1 MEKEKKKK
9 PNEKGIAYGARQRMP
24 LWYGGLWSTRG
35 IAAAINVV
43 LVVYV
48 TYYSTDLLG
57 LNPVIIGGILL
68 ASRIVDAFTDL
79 GFGYILDKTH
89 TRFGKARPYEIFIV
103 LEWLFTALLF
113 NTPTSFSPVLQYI
126 WIAVMYI
133 LINAVCA
140 TALGGTDS
148 VYLAR
153 AFTTEQNQI
162 KAISING
169 AIVMICSIA
178 FNIVFPGFLKAAGT
192 TLSGWSIMA
201 ITLAV
206 IMAVLG
212 LLRFFFC
219 KEIVKDEPKENG
231 KRVTN
236 DLSMKESLSAIAKNK
251 YLFIIV
257 GLMLLTFIVNNM
269 QSATTYYFKYVYG
282 DVEMQGTVAITT
294 LIVIPALIVFPA
306 LSKKFGTTMLL
317 RACSVIGIV
326 GLAIR
331 SFGGTNLVTLI
342 IGGILFG
349 IGTMPIALMINTYL
363 IDCMD
368 YGEWKTGKRV
378 EGLVASIAN
387 FASKVGAGIASGLT
401 GLIMG
406 LAGYDGLLEVQ
417 SQSAQNAIVFLYS
430 FLPLILFV
438 VMFVLSMMYK
448 VDSFRD
454 QMNADLA
461 KMHGDDKVEK

>member
-1 MEKEKKKK
+1 M
-9 PNEKGIAYGARQRMP
+9 
-24 LWYGGLWSTRG
+24 
-35 IAAAINVV
+35 
-43 LVVYV
+43 
-48 TYYSTDLLG
+48 
-57 LNPVIIGGILL
+57 
-68 ASRIVDAFTDL
+68 
-79 GFGYILDKTH
+79 FGSLD
-89 TRFGKARPYEIFIV
+89 
-103 LEWLFTALLF
+103 
-113 NTPTSFSPVLQYI
+113 S
-126 WIAVMYI
+126 
-133 LINAVCA
+133 
-140 TALGGTDS
+140 
-148 VYLAR
+148 
-153 AFTTEQNQI
+153 
-162 KAISING
+162 SI
-169 AIVMICSIA
+169 
-178 FNIVFPGFLKAAGT
+178 
-192 TLSGWSIMA
+192 
-201 ITLAV
+201 
-206 IMAVLG
+206 
-212 LLRFFFC
+212 
-219 KEIVKDEPKENG
+219 D
-231 KRVTN
+231 
-236 DLSMKESLSAIAKNK
+236 NK

-317 RACSVIGIV
+317 RVCTLIGIV

-387 FASKVGAGIASGLT
+387 FASKVGTGIASGLT

-406 LAGYDGLLEVQ
+406 LADYDGLLEVQ
-417 SQSAQNAIVFLYS
+417 SQSAQNAIVFLYN
-430 FLPLILFV
+430 FLPLILFG
-438 VMFVLSMMYK
+438 VMFVLSMLYK
-448 VDSFRD
+448 VDSFRAE
-454 QMNADLA
+454 MNADLA

>member
-1 MEKEKKKK
+1 MAKKEKI
-9 PNEKGIAYGARQRMP
+9 NEKGVPYGARQRMP

-57 LNPVIIGGILL
+57 LNPAIIGGILL

-89 TRFGKARPYEIFIV
+89 TRWGKARPYEVFII

-113 NTPTSFSPVLQYI
+113 NTPQNAGTTVQYI
-126 WIAVMYI
+126 WIAAMYI

-153 AFTTEQNQI
+153 TFTSEANQI

-178 FNIVFPGFLKAAGT
+178 FNIVFPSFLKAAGT
-192 TLSGWSIMA
+192 TLSGWSTMV

-212 LLRFFFC
+212 MLRFVFC
-219 KEIVKDEPKENG
+219 KEVVKDEPSEDG

-236 DLSMKESLSAIAKNK
+236 DLSLKESLSVIGKNK

-269 QSATTYYFKYVYG
+269 QSATTYFFKYVYG

-294 LIVIPALIVFPA
+294 MVVIPALIVFPV
-306 LSKKFGTTMLL
+306 LSKKFGTTALL

-331 SFGGTNLVTLI
+331 SFGGTNLITLI

-368 YGEWKTGKRV
+368 YGEWKTGVRV

-406 LAGYDGLLEVQ
+406 LAGYDGTLAVQ
-417 SQSAQNAIVFLYS
+417 SDAANSAIVFLYNYM
-430 FLPLILFV
+430 PLILFV
-438 VMFVLSMMYK
+438 VMFILSLMYK
-448 VDSFRD
+448 VDSIRP
-454 QMNADLA
+454 QMDADL
-461 KMHGDDKVEK
+461 KKKHDEE

>member
-1 MEKEKKKK
+1 MAKKERL
-9 PNEKGIAYGARQRMP
+9 NEKGVPFGARQRMP
-24 LWYGGLWSTRG
+24 LFYGAAWSTRG

-48 TYYSTDLLG
+48 TFYSTDLLG
-57 LNPVIIGGILL
+57 LNPAIIGGILL

-89 TRFGKARPYEIFIV
+89 TRWGKARPYEIFIIF
-103 LEWLFTALLF
+103 EWLFTILLF
-113 NTPTSFSPVLQYI
+113 NTPQHASAGVQYV

-133 LINAVCA
+133 IINAVCA

-169 AIVMICSIA
+169 VIVMICSIA
-178 FNIVFPGFLKAAGT
+178 FNIVFPSFLAAGGT
-192 TLSGWSIMA
+192 TLAGWRGM
-201 ITLAV
+201 V
-206 IMAVLG
+206 ISLG
-212 LLRFFFC
+212 IVMSVIGILRFIFC
-219 KEIVKDEPKENG
+219 KEIVKDEANEDG

-236 DLSMKESLSAIAKNK
+236 DLTMKESLAAISKNK
-251 YLFIIV
+251 YLFIVV

-282 DVEMQGTVAITT
+282 DVSTQGTVAITT
-294 LIVIPALIVFPA
+294 MVVVPALIVFPA
-306 LSKKFGTTMLL
+306 LSKKFGTTNLL

-331 SFGGTNLVTLI
+331 TFGGTNLVTLI
-342 IGGILFG
+342 VGGILFG

-417 SQSAQNAIVFLYS
+417 SASAQNAIVFLYNI
-430 FLPLILFV
+430 LPLILFV

-461 KMHGDDKVEK
+461 RMHGETSEE